1 MLNLAS
7 IFKGPP
13 PRTVNINVGNGER
26 FGMVLHGDA
35 PVQVSH
41 IDPGSAAE
49 KAGFRVNDVILAIN
63 TREVAFFGHTDV
75 LEVLKFFVANP
86 STSSPVGGMALTVL
100 QMTTKQA
107 RMLRSELTMLREA
120 EAQYH
125 GLKAGSTG
133 ARIQRYSLSELR
145 SEGMLSSMDAGEAD
159 LTSPNGLMS
168 PLSPD
173 AATPPGHR
181 RVGRPPKLSMPDG
194 VGMGPGQELYPGS
207 PVSMISR
214 DSVQWPERISA
225 VPPSWNPDETPGMNR
240 ASMLTSPQTEGR
252 LARASSD
259 ADGYLDMSLSRNK
272 PSDYNPAMVIPE
284 ASDAARESL
293 QSADMRMSLF
303 VGDGSAPAQAAS
315 PRAPSPRS
323 RIATFDPFSGHRLGD
338 RVIINGYDTVGTVA
352 FVGMHHIENKPRLGV
367 VLDDPV
373 GRNNGVVKEF
383 KYFDCPGGEGY
394 GLLIHP
400 KKAERA

>member
-1 MLNLAS
+1 
-7 IFKGPP
+7 
-13 PRTVNINVGNGER
+13 
-26 FGMVLHGDA
+26 
-35 PVQVSH
+35 
-41 IDPGSAAE
+41 
-49 KAGFRVNDVILAIN
+49 
-63 TREVAFFGHTDV
+63 
-75 LEVLKFFVANP
+75 
-86 STSSPVGGMALTVL
+86 
-100 QMTTKQA
+100 MTTKQA
-107 RMLRSELTMLREA
+107 KMLWSELTMLREA
-120 EAQYH
+120 QAQYH

-133 ARIQRYSLSELR
+133 SRIQRYSLSELR
-145 SEGMLSSMDAGEAD
+145 SEGMLASMDAGEAD

-173 AATPPGHR
+173 AASPPGQR

-214 DSVQWPERISA
+214 ESVQWPDRISA

-252 LARASSD
+252 LAPASSD
-259 ADGYLDMSLSRNK
+259 ADGHLDMSLSLNK
-272 PSDYNPAMVIPE
+272 PSDYSPAMVIPE
-284 ASDAARESL
+284 ASDAARDSL

-303 VGDGSAPAQAAS
+303 VGDGSAPAQAAVAPA

-323 RIATFDPFSGHRLGD
+323 RIATFDPFKGFRLGD

-383 KYFDCPGGEGY
+383 KYFDCPGGEGC